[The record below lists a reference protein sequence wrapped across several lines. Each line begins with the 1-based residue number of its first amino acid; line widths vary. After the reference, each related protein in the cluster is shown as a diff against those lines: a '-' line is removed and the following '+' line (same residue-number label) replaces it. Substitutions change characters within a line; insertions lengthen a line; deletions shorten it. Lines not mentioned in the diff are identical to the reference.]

1 MGTYSAKYVLDTSKL
16 KKNTLAIDDKMKKAL
31 TMYANT
37 KAVQLQGY
45 MRTNRPWTDRTG
57 EAKRRLSADV
67 ESKYDDIVIT
77 LSHGVSYGIW
87 LELSNEKKYA
97 IITPTIRVKS
107 GEVMKGCQKL
117 LDRLGR

>member
-1 MGTYSAKYVLDTSKL
+1 MEYSAKYVLDTSKL
-16 KKNTLAIDDKMKKAL
+16 KKNTLALDDKMKKAL

-37 KAVQLQGY
+37 KAAQLRGY

-67 ESKYDDIVIT
+67 ESKDDDIVIT

-97 IITPTIRVKS
+97 IIAPTIRIKS